1 MRAMGRRRA
10 PLAAVLVACLGCGA
24 PAVSPL
30 DADPDAPLAALP
42 PCGDLPAGSGQDVL
56 GVELPE
62 EAIVE
67 DVTEEPP
74 LITVTGY
81 APRTPVQIRRDYAE
95 RDDLEVF
102 FIEDEIYESEAMVG
116 NGTHRTYV
124 KATAVC
130 DRGSRLLMVVAPELD
145 AAGLPVP
152 ATASPGQPSP

>member
-1 MRAMGRRRA
+1 MRRRRA

-30 DADPDAPLAALP
+30 DADPDDPLAALP
-42 PCGDLPAGSGQDVL
+42 PCEEPPAGSGQEVE
-56 GVELPE
+56 GVELPQ
-62 EAIVE
+62 EAIVGE
-67 DVTEEPP
+67 VTEQPP
-74 LITVTGY
+74 LVTVRGY
-81 APRTPVQIRRDYAE
+81 SPRTPVQIRRDYAE

-145 AAGLPVP
+145 ASGLPVP
-152 ATASPGQPSP
+152 AQASPGAPSP

>member
-1 MRAMGRRRA
+1 MRRCRA
-10 PLAAVLVACLGCGA
+10 PLAAALVVYLGCLGCGE
-24 PAVSPL
+24 PAISPL

-42 PCGDLPAGSGQDVL
+42 PCEESPTGSGLEVE
-56 GVELPE
+56 GIELPQG
-62 EAIVE
+62 AIVE
-67 DVTEEPP
+67 EITEQPP
-74 LITVTGY
+74 LTTVRGY
-81 APRTPVQIRRDYAE
+81 APRTPVQIRRDFAE

-152 ATASPGQPSP
+152 AQSPPGP